1 MNAID
6 TRDSTT
12 EEPQDSPDSPTTL
25 EDIIEE
31 ERTRLMLA
39 RNVLGCTTVAI
50 NHDCSEDQSR
60 FAYGDVIEL
69 ACEMINET
77 TDRLDSAYMRK
88 FYDQLVR
95 TQREFHIEGDRYQAP
110 ADAHVMQAG
119 GGL

>member
-1 MNAID
+1 MA

-12 EEPQDSPDSPTTL
+12 EESLERNSDQATTL

-50 NHDCSEDQSR
+50 NNDCSEDQSR

-69 ACEMINET
+69 ACELINRT

-88 FYDQLVR
+88 FYDQLVV
-95 TQREFHIEGDRYQAP
+95 TERECHIEDDRYQAP
-110 ADAHVMQAG
+110 ADAHAMQVG

>member
-1 MNAID
+1 MA

-12 EEPQDSPDSPTTL
+12 EESLERNSDRATTL

-88 FYDQLVR
+88 FYDQLVG
-95 TQREFHIEGDRYQAP
+95 TEREFHIEDDRYQAP
-110 ADAHVMQAG
+110 ADAHAMQVG

>member
-1 MNAID
+1 MA

-12 EEPQDSPDSPTTL
+12 EESPERNSDRATTL

-69 ACEMINET
+69 ACEMINQT

-88 FYDQLVR
+88 FYDQLVG
-95 TQREFHIEGDRYQAP
+95 TDREFHIEGDRYQP
-110 ADAHVMQAG
+110 PTDAHSMQVG